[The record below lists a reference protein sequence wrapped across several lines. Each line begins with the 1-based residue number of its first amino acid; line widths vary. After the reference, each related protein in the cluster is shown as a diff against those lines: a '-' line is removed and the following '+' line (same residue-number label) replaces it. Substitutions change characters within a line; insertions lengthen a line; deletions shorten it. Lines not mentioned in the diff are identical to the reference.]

1 MIHWVYDR
9 VKPVFIE
16 PETEY
21 DQEWIED
28 HEGPLVWVFLGMK
41 DANRS
46 QQVYNMMKSNE
57 QIFKKSVHSSNLRPS
72 KKKVLCWDANK
83 ICETLAIAKK
93 FVHWTDVPQ
102 IKGERGPRHERMN
115 FAYWKKKDPEVTEET
130 FLKWVD
136 NFIQKQLSPQF
147 MSQDIPYTELV
158 KPTDVTKSLTWNHMN
173 QLFQLAHD
181 KLILFYDG
189 KDRDSKHVKFLPLA

>member
-1 MIHWVYDR
+1 
-9 VKPVFIE
+9 
-16 PETEY
+16 
-21 DQEWIED
+21 
-28 HEGPLVWVFLGMK
+28 
-41 DANRS
+41 
-46 QQVYNMMKSNE
+46 
-57 QIFKKSVHSSNLRPS
+57 
-72 KKKVLCWDANK
+72 
-83 ICETLAIAKK
+83 
-93 FVHWTDVPQ
+93 
-102 IKGERGPRHERMN
+102 
-115 FAYWKKKDPEVTEET
+115 VTEET

-189 KDRDSKHVKFLPLA
+189 KDKYSKRVKFSPLAWNSFFLGKNHFQEDR

>member
-1 MIHWVYDR
+1 MNKYSR
-9 VKPVFIE
+9 NLS
-16 PETEY
+16 T
-21 DQEWIED
+21 
-28 HEGPLVWVFLGMK
+28 
-41 DANRS
+41 
-46 QQVYNMMKSNE
+46 QVIAS
-57 QIFKKSVHSSNLRPS
+57 IL

-93 FVHWTDVPQ
+93 FIHWTNVPQ
-102 IKGERGPRHERMN
+102 IKGERGPRSERMN

-136 NFIQKQLSPQF
+136 NFIQKQMSPQF

-173 QLFQLAHD
+173 QLFQLGHD

-189 KDRDSKHVKFLPLA
+189 KDEDSKRVKFLPLAWNSFF